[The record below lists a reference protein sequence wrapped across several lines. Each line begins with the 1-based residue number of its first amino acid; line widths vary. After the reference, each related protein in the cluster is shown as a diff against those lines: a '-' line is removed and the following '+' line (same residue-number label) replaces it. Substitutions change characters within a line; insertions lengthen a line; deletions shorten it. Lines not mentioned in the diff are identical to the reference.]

1 MIDAKTVKT
10 LRERTGVGM
19 MECKRALVES
29 GGDIE
34 RAAVWLR
41 EHGLAQAQKKE
52 GRAAT
57 EGLVDAYIHAGGR
70 IGVLVEVNCETD
82 FVASTE
88 PFRTL
93 VHDIAL
99 QVAATSPRWVRR
111 EEVPPEV
118 VASERAILT
127 AQVEQDPRQAG
138 KSPAILEKI
147 VEGRLEKFYQTNC
160 LMEQAFVRDPDTTIQ
175 NLVRSK
181 VALLGENIA
190 VRRFVRFA
198 LGEGSD
204 PAAS

>member
-1 MIDAKTVKT
+1 MIDAKTVKS
-10 LRERTGVGM
+10 LRDLTGVGM
-19 MECKRALVES
+19 MECKRALVET

-34 RAAVWLR
+34 RATVWLR

-52 GRAAT
+52 GRVAS
-57 EGLVDAYIHAGGR
+57 EGMVDAYIHAGGK

-111 EEVPPEV
+111 EDVPAEVIE
-118 VASERAILT
+118 SERAIVQT
-127 AQVEQDPRQAG
+127 QVEIDPKQAG
-138 KSPAILEKI
+138 KNPAILEKI
-147 VEGRLEKFYQTNC
+147 VQGRLEKFFQTSC
-160 LMEQAFVRDPDTTIQ
+160 LMEQAFVRDPDTTIL

-204 PAAS
+204 PAAP